1 MIITTAHWKACT
13 PDTCMTLRSG
23 TDVQGNS
30 LFATVFLNYQE
41 KMTDLSCKMSLGKL
55 KKKILN
61 TVDKWYKIN
70 MDL

>member
-1 MIITTAHWKACT
+1 
-13 PDTCMTLRSG
+13 MTLRSG